1 MYNSK
6 LLNSIIDP
14 HESIPFLRLEKGN
27 NERKF
32 SIEDSSIFE
41 LYRSAIFFFTNKKK
55 KKKIIFNSN
64 SRKRYLSGEILSLS
78 RKKHCFSKNEWKH

>member
-41 LYRSAIFFFTNKKK
+41 LYRSAIFFFYKQEKKK
-55 KKKIIFNSN
+55 KDYLQFQLSKAISKRRNSIVV
-64 SRKRYLSGEILSLS
+64 SEKALFLE
-78 RKKHCFSKNEWKH
+78 K